1 MGKNVKVRNVNGF
14 SLTLGHTGKEWSMD
28 HRELGR
34 NLGYESAGNFKHFL
48 ALVDRLTLEDPGFQ
62 ALGPVSVVTERG
74 VTTEGNAYKS
84 RVLHFTRRQALY
96 IVAKSHKAE
105 AATVTLAMVD
115 AFELVLSGAMPTAA
129 SFVPFLLREDF
140 CEWDLMWSPPI
151 ISALCKMHRQ
161 PYTSGGP
168 VPHFLASTMEKIYR
182 LVWGDEVYRAVKATN
197 QEPSRGK
204 NHHQAL
210 IDKARERFRAQL
222 PFIEHTALDS
232 SNKVEFWARLENVY
246 RGYSM
251 QLRLSGMQAPS
262 NTNAAAATRAAV

>member
-1 MGKNVKVRNVNGF
+1 MGKSVKVRNVNGF
-14 SLTLGHTGKEWSMD
+14 SLALGHTGKEWSAD
-28 HRELGR
+28 HRELGEK
-34 NLGYESAGNFKHFL
+34 LGYSADKNYQHML
-48 ALVDRLTLEDPGFQ
+48 QSVDRLIATDPGFQ
-62 ALGPVSVVTERG
+62 ALGEVHATASTSKTSHG
-74 VTTEGNAYKS
+74 
-84 RVLHFTRRQALY
+84 RVHDARLLHFTRRQALY
-96 IVAKSHKAE
+96 IIAKSNKPE

-115 AFELVLSGAMPTAA
+115 AFELVLSGAMPSAA

-140 CEWDLMWSPPI
+140 APWDLMWSPPI

-182 LVWGDEVYRAVKATN
+182 LVWGEEVYTAVKAAN
-197 QEPSRGK
+197 KEPSHGK

-232 SNKVEFWARLENVY
+232 ADKVEFWGRLENVY

-251 QLRLSGMQAPS
+251 QLRLGGMQAS
-262 NTNAAAATRAAV
+262 NTNAVAVRAAV